1 MPDRTQGVFSQTV
14 DGRRGILPLI
24 LLVCAALLLP
34 LPADAAASLTLR
46 LAPEQVKQGGLTIL
60 TVESPAPLHTLRIQ
74 VGDRN
79 IHPPSPNG
87 NARRVILWIG
97 IDLEQTP
104 GPLAIRAEAGDE
116 SGHPLVG
123 QGSLWVVDARF
134 PVQRLTVPHPFVHL
148 DSATLERVNREKA
161 IMDGLW
167 QVATPAQLWRDP
179 FRSPVEGAG
188 PASGFGVRRI
198 INGEPRAP
206 HTGVDFAAAQ
216 GTPVLAANAGV
227 VALVADQFF
236 SGTSVVLDHGLGLY
250 TMYFHLQDNL
260 VQTGQRVESGQII
273 AHVGSTGRATGPHL
287 HWGARLDQARIDPR
301 DLLQPWP
308 SK

>member
-1 MPDRTQGVFSQTV
+1 MSDRAQGVSGQTV
-14 DGRRGILPLI
+14 DGRRGILPVV
-24 LLVCAALLLP
+24 LVCTALLLP
-34 LPADAAASLTLR
+34 VSADAAASLTLR
-46 LAPEQVKQGGLTIL
+46 LAPEQVKQGGVTIL
-60 TVESPAPLHTLRIQ
+60 TVESPVSLHRLRIQ

-79 IHPPSPNG
+79 IHPPAPNG
-87 NARRVILWIG
+87 DTRVNLWIG
-97 IDLEQTP
+97 VDLEQTP
-104 GPLAIRAEAGDE
+104 GSLPVRVEAVDE
-116 SGHPLVG
+116 SGHSLAG

-134 PVQRLTVPHPFVHL
+134 PVQRLTVPRPFVHL
-148 DSATLERVNREKA
+148 DSVTLERVNREKA

-167 QVATPAQLWRDP
+167 QVATPAQLWGIP
-179 FRSPVEGAG
+179 FRIPLDGAG
-188 PASGFGVRRI
+188 PAFGFGVRRI

-216 GTPVLAANAGV
+216 GTPVLAANAGA

-250 TMYFHLQDNL
+250 TMYFHLQDSL
-260 VQTGQRVESGQII
+260 VQTGQRVEPGQII